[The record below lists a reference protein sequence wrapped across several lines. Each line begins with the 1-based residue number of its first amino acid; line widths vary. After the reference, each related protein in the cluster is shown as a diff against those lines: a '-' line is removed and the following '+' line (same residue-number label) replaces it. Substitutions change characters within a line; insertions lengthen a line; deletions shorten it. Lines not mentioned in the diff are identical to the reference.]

1 LRNVLHRRAGGGP
14 APPLPTVPEPSA
26 PPQYAVVGGTGE
38 WGMYGKEARNEDKI
52 SRSEKAVSG
61 SWTAQD
67 IAALKGLHR
76 WKAQVGTELLL
87 K

>member
-1 LRNVLHRRAGGGP
+1 
-14 APPLPTVPEPSA
+14 
-26 PPQYAVVGGTGE
+26 
-38 WGMYGKEARNEDKI
+38 MYGKEARNEDKI

-87 K
+87 KWYTVAVGVQLVFLCADEHQKRDVVQSVCGVNVTGL